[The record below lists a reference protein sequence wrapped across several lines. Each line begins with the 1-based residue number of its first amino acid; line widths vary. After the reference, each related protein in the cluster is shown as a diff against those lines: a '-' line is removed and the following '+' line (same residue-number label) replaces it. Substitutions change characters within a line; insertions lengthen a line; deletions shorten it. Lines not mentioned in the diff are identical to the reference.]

1 MWLDWIGAVRQ
12 LMTNLKRIQA
22 KARELARS
30 GKFHGW
36 RPIAFELSSREGTR
50 KRGNGFTVQPFRMK
64 LIASAKSLGHQK
76 TKLHSPPQARSSK
89 NPLTQPSRSDQRK
102 TARNRREVHPA
113 GPIAFR
119 IAQRRNH
126 GASALLV

>member
-1 MWLDWIGAVRQ
+1 MDGVPLPSSYD
-12 LMTNLKRIQA
+12 LKT
-22 KARELARS
+22 
-30 GKFHGW
+30 
-36 RPIAFELSSREGTR
+36 GTR
-50 KRGNGFTVQPFRMK
+50 KRGNGFMMRPFRMK

-76 TKLHSPPQARSSK
+76 IKLHSHPRARSSK
-89 NPLTQPSRSDQRK
+89 NPLTQPSRSDRRK
-102 TARNRREVHPA
+102 TARSRRDVHRA